1 MLSSRRERIVSFF
14 LTLNAKNL
22 IKETLPRALMSG
34 AKFDVKGES
43 IDEERNEEE
52 SARQEKKEVARAE
65 LNPVG
70 PEQSG
75 PIRFWRRQKIEN
87 KIRDWSGAFLSRWAT
102 GLDLW

>member
-52 SARQEKKEVARAE
+52 SARQEEKVALAPREGSSLIRVHA
-65 LNPVG
+65 NG
-70 PEQSG
+70 PERSG
-75 PIRFWRRQKIEN
+75 P
-87 KIRDWSGAFLSRWAT
+87 FLLVFQHLFLVR
-102 GLDLW
+102 